1 MSRGAR
7 RTQPTVAPSTPHVLL
22 HTGTLDCRNL
32 GDLAMLQAAID
43 RLRQLWPAVDI
54 TVVTGDPA
62 QLSRHCPGAVPMK
75 VESFRAWTSDHYLV
89 GSLDR
94 HLPPAAG
101 RRLIAMSRA
110 LRRRAPATAA
120 ALASVRM
127 NLRAATANRST
138 SGSANTGGN
147 AKAAPPFDAF
157 RHALARTDLVFA
169 CGQGTLADAAITE
182 AIGLLGFL
190 ECGTSLRKRTVVVGQ
205 GIGPIDNTQLRTRA
219 AAVLPRV
226 DFIGLRER
234 RAGVP
239 LLRALGVPDARVLAT
254 GDEAVERAYCARQ
267 PALGRD
273 LGVNIR
279 VATGARVDSSLLS
292 ELRPLLHRLARQHR
306 ATLVPLPISNHLD
319 GTRDPDV
326 LRELLRGFDALGDT
340 SDCGDRIDTTDAILE
355 QTARCRVVITGA
367 YHAAVFALSQG
378 IPTVCIAR
386 SPYVLDKMH
395 GLADLFGQGCRVI
408 ELDAPNCLDALTAAT
423 SDVWDAADE
432 LRPSLLDAA
441 RTQVALG
448 HEAYR
453 RIGVLV
459 RPH

>member
-1 MSRGAR
+1 M
-7 RTQPTVAPSTPHVLL
+7 LL

-32 GDLAMLQAAID
+32 GDLAMLQTAIE

-54 TVVTGDPA
+54 TVVTGDTA
-62 QLSRHCPGAVPMK
+62 QLSRHCPGAVPMR

-110 LRRRAPATAA
+110 LRRRSPATAA
-120 ALASVRM
+120 ALARVRM
-127 NLRAATANRST
+127 NLRA
-138 SGSANTGGN
+138 SANGN

-190 ECGTSLRKRTVVVGQ
+190 ECGTSLRKHTVIVGQ

-226 DFIGLRER
+226 DFIGIRER

-273 LGVNIR
+273 LGLNIR
-279 VATGARVDSSLLS
+279 VAAGARVDSSLLT
-292 ELRPLLHRLARQHR
+292 ELRPLLHRIARQHR

-326 LRELLRGFDALGDT
+326 LRELLRGFDALGDAA
-340 SDCGDRIDTTDAILE
+340 DCGDRIDTTDAILE

-395 GLADLFGQGCRVI
+395 GLADLFGPGCRVI
-408 ELDAPNCLDALTAAT
+408 GLDAPNCLDALAAAT
-423 SDVWDAADE
+423 SEVWDAAE
-432 LRPSLLDAA
+432 RLRPSLLDAA

-453 RIGVLV
+453 RIGALV
-459 RPH
+459 RTH